1 MGQIGS
7 IIAPGAR
14 LSQGAA
20 ERLMAGITQENYAR
34 FAQIGT
40 TQIKSN
46 HPAFVLGHLALYPI
60 RTMQFLQV
68 PAGATVVPP
77 TYEPLF
83 KAGAECVDDPDGKI
97 YPSLAE
103 LRSAFSDSYK
113 AAIAAVEAA
122 PDEAFAGPNPLEGRP
137 RELFPTIGAAIN
149 FYLIGHVQ
157 VHLGQISAW
166 RRAMGLAP
174 A

>member
-1 MGQIGS
+1 MGHIGS

-14 LSQGAA
+14 LSLGSA
-20 ERLMAGITQENYAR
+20 ERLLAGVTQENYGR
-34 FAQIGT
+34 FAQIGE

-60 RTMQFLQV
+60 RTMQFLKV
-68 PAGATVVPP
+68 PVGAAAFPP
-77 TYEPLF
+77 AYEPLF
-83 KAGAECVDDPDGKI
+83 KAGVACVDDPHGKI
-97 YPSLAE
+97 YPPLAE
-103 LRSAFSDSYK
+103 LKSTFTESYK

-122 PDEAFAGPNPLEGRP
+122 PDEAFTVPNPLEGRP
-137 RELFPTIGAAIN
+137 RELFPTIGAAIS

-157 VHLGQISAW
+157 VHLGQVSAW
-166 RRAMGLAP
+166 RRAMGLPP